1 MLLDLPEIRKELE
14 QDPSRWPAAV
24 EELMRLVSP
33 NQFIRRRVREDVVL
47 GEQTMRAGD
56 TVLLFIAAANRDP
69 EAFPDPTGSCS
80 TVRRPSRSVTGSIT
94 ASVHLWRGSKAASH
108 CKPCLSGGRPAAKL
122 GSWNTPITS
131 SADTALSPCCR
142 VLSARKIASRR
153 ASRAA
158 NLRVMTMICMVRR
171 VRAAALGLAP
181 AGSVLG

>member
-80 TVRRPSRSVTGSIT
+80 T
-94 ASVHLWRGSKAASH
+94 
-108 CKPCLSGGRPAAKL
+108 
-122 GSWNTPITS
+122 
-131 SADTALSPCCR
+131 SADRRARHGIHYCLGAPLARLEGRIALQTVFERWSTSRQAGELEYADNFKCGYCALSLLPR
-142 VLSARKIASRR
+142 PERKENCV
-153 ASRAA
+153 AA
-158 NLRVMTMICMVRR
+158 GEPGR
-171 VRAAALGLAP
+171 
-181 AGSVLG
+181 